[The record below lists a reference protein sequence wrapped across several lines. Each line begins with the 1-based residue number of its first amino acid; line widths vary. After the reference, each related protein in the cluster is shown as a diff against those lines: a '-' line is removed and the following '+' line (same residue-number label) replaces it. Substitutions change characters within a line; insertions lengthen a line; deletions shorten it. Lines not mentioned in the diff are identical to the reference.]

1 MPSRE
6 LPKRAALV
14 GPQRP
19 VDYELSAD
27 VLGRYLDALKEL
39 RAIEGDTHDAGARQ
53 AATGWRCR

>member
-27 VLGRYLDALKEL
+27 VLGRYLEALKEL
-39 RAIEGDTHDAGARQ
+39 EAIERATHDAGVQ
-53 AATGWRCR
+53 QVATEWGCR